1 MATPP
6 SAVPA
11 NPPPPSSPAPTMS
24 PTPSRSR
31 PFAPPKTEKEI
42 EDARMRGVSQKTQQD
57 TDYCMRLWSEWRAH
71 HQKVAHVSIPP
82 ITEQSQSELQ
92 HWLSRFILEVRRKD
106 GSEFPANTLH
116 HVVCGIMRYLRWNGK
131 PGLDFFK
138 DADFDKFRYS
148 LDAEMKRLQS
158 NGVGSKRR
166 QAEPLTEEEEEILW
180 QKGLLGDSSPQTL
193 LDTMLFMHGLY
204 FALRS
209 GKEHRQ
215 LRFKPCQVELIERPG
230 ERAYLQYFE
239 DISKSRP
246 GGLKGRK
253 VKPKVV
259 KHHANVSITERCFVR
274 LFKLYMQKCPAN
286 RPNDAFYL
294 QPLQK
299 PTPDCWYSTRP
310 LGHHSLGKT
319 VARLCKA
326 AGITGFKTNHSLRA
340 TAATRLY
347 QSGVDEQVVVERT
360 GHRSVEG
367 VRSYKR
373 TSDQQSE
380 ALSDILNCSKK
391 VCTRSIEDEN
401 TFKPS
406 NPGFTFNSCTSVTIN
421 LQCNRL
427 E

>member
-11 NPPPPSSPAPTMS
+11 NPPPPSSPAPMMS

-57 TDYCMRLWSEWRAH
+57 TNYCMRLWSEWRAH

-138 DADFDKFRYS
+138 DADFDKFRCS

-215 LRFKPCQVELIERPG
+215 LRFKPCQVELIEKPG

-239 DISKSRP
+239 DISKNRP

-259 KHHANVSITERCFVR
+259 KHHADVSITERCFVR

-299 PTPDCWYSTRP
+299 PTPDC
-310 LGHHSLGKT
+310 
-319 VARLCKA
+319 
-326 AGITGFKTNHSLRA
+326 
-340 TAATRLY
+340 
-347 QSGVDEQVVVERT
+347 
-360 GHRSVEG
+360 
-367 VRSYKR
+367 
-373 TSDQQSE
+373 
-380 ALSDILNCSKK
+380 
-391 VCTRSIEDEN
+391 
-401 TFKPS
+401 
-406 NPGFTFNSCTSVTIN
+406 
-421 LQCNRL
+421 
-427 E
+427 